1 MKGNY
6 TLTTELKR
14 IFTHIKQELVKE
26 YPTNK
31 ILIEY
36 FLISILRDES
46 SVAYQ
51 IIEKVTLSETI
62 DVLHQTLERY
72 LTTININQI
81 SNNVLPLFDVVYD
94 EYLQNITKNN
104 QKVDSGLMLIE
115 ILKNNNEINKTF
127 RGIGVSCEQIE
138 KSYNEQFS
146 NTEIVQE
153 EKTPKPKKEKKKDNN
168 SLKLIKPLNNS
179 HTPNNDVE
187 RYLTNLSRLSEMEQI
202 DNVIGLSKIY
212 NKIFRIFGKK
222 QKNNV
227 VIVGD
232 SGVGKTCIVE
242 NIANLIKENQVPKTL
257 QNKILMKLC
266 FNDLLMGS
274 GIRGMLET
282 KFKSIINDAKKD
294 GKYIIFIDDI
304 HTLLEDQ
311 NKNGETD
318 IVTLLD
324 GFLSEP
330 NIMFICTTNHKSYN
344 KNISKHSLLKRRL
357 CKVEVEEPKQED
369 IENIVNYKLKSIEQ
383 FHNVKFDDDSI
394 KCAINLS
401 QRYLT
406 DSSTIDNIL
415 DVLDETA
422 SFVNSQRNEN
432 EYLIDLKKELN
443 DIIEQKESI
452 NLNTT
457 DVSHIEKYDI
467 LTKREITIKTKIHS
481 IEKEEQLNK
490 EILPISTIDIKQV
503 ISDKINIAVTDIAEN
518 EKDKL
523 KNLNTVLKKTVIGQD
538 KAIDSVCRVVKRQ
551 RVGISDP
558 TKPPVLL
565 FAGST
570 GTGKTFLSKQITKE
584 LFGDEKHL
592 VRLDMSEYIDKTS
605 TNKLIGAGSGYV
617 GYENGGVLTEAIKK
631 HKHCVLLL
639 DEIEKANEDVH
650 NVFLQLFDEG
660 RLTDNTGEVVDFRH
674 CIIIMTSNVGAKEC
688 DERGNGIGFNQNVDF
703 SNEIINKSLK
713 KVFKPEFIN
722 RINDIVYFNK
732 LTDDDYKIIIK
743 NEIEKIVERI
753 KSLGFD
759 VDETITTT
767 DLPSL
772 LFDRIQKMKQYG
784 ARPIVRELQK
794 ILEDSVTDYIIDNNP
809 NNGFVFSFHNLKV

>member
-14 IFTHIKQELVKE
+14 IFTHIKQDLVKE

-36 FLISILRDES
+36 FLMSVLHDES

-62 DVLHQTLERY
+62 DVLQETIERF
-72 LTTININQI
+72 LTSHTNQI
-81 SNNVLPLFDVVYD
+81 QSTTLPLFDVVYD
-94 EYLQNITKNN
+94 EYIKNISNSK
-104 QKVDSGLMLIE
+104 QKVDSGLLLIE
-115 ILKNNNEINKTF
+115 ILKNNQEINKTF

-146 NTEIVQE
+146 QDEVTKE
-153 EKTPKPKKEKKKDNN
+153 ETTIKTKKEKKKENN
-168 SLKLIKPLNNS
+168 SMRLLKPLNYNS
-179 HTPNNDVE
+179 NTPNNDVE
-187 RYLTNLSRLSEMEQI
+187 RYLTNLSKQSEMEQI
-202 DNVIGLSKIY
+202 DTVIGHSNTY
-212 NKIFRIFGKK
+212 EKIFRIFSK
-222 QKNNV
+222 QKKNNV

-232 SGVGKTCIVE
+232 SGVGKTSIIE
-242 NIANLIKENQVPKTL
+242 NIANLIKENKVPKTI
-257 QNKILMKLC
+257 QNSILMKLN
-266 FNDLLMGS
+266 FGDLLMGS
-274 GIRGMLET
+274 GIRGILES

-294 GKYIIFIDDI
+294 GRYIIFIDDI
-304 HTLLEDQ
+304 HTLLEEQ

-318 IVTLLD
+318 IATLLD

-330 NIMFICTTNHKSYN
+330 NIMFICATNHKSYN
-344 KNISKHSLLKRRL
+344 KNIAKHNLLKRRL
-357 CKVEVEEPKQED
+357 CKVVIEEPSQDEIKE
-369 IENIVNYKLKSIEQ
+369 IVNSKIESLEHY
-383 FHNVKFDDDSI
+383 HNVKFETDCI
-394 KCAINLS
+394 ECAINLS

-406 DSSTIDNIL
+406 DSSTIDNII
-415 DVLDETA
+415 DVLDESA
-422 SFVNSQRNEN
+422 SFVNSKRVEN
-432 EYLIDLKKELN
+432 ELLVELQKELN
-443 DIIEQKESI
+443 EIIENKESI

-467 LTKREITIKTKIHS
+467 LTKREITIKTKINS
-481 IEKEEQLNK
+481 IEKEEQSNK
-490 EILPISTIDIKQV
+490 EVLPVTTFDIKQI
-503 ISDKINIAVTDIAEN
+503 ISDKINIAVTDLAEN

-523 KNLNTVLKKTVIGQD
+523 KNLNETLKKSVIGQD

-551 RVGISDP
+551 RIGISDP

-605 TNKLIGAGSGYV
+605 TNKLIGAGSGYI
-617 GYENGGVLTEAIKK
+617 GYDNGGVLTEAIKK

-660 RLTDNTGEVVDFRH
+660 RLTDNTGEIVDFRH

-732 LTDDDYKIIIK
+732 LTDNDYQIIIR
-743 NEIEKIVERI
+743 NEINKIVERI
-753 KSLGFD
+753 RVLGFD
-759 VDETITTT
+759 VDETITETS
-767 DLPSL
+767 LPEL
-772 LFDRIQKMKQYG
+772 LFNRIQNMKQYG

-794 ILEDSVTDYIIDNNP
+794 ILEDSITDYIIDNNP
-809 NNGFVFSFHNLKV
+809 NSGFVFSFHNLKV